1 MSPVID
7 EFVAVDATAVH
18 PTSGGAGTYLR
29 AMISALSNTG
39 IAPLVLARRNDTTA
53 WGGASRVERI
63 APPGRPLRLAWE
75 QLGLVR
81 ALQRMGPDITVLH
94 SPHYT
99 MPERVPSRLARVV
112 TVHDLTMLTRPQDHQ
127 RAKRL
132 LFARAVR
139 LAAERADAII
149 CVSRATADALVAHVN
164 VRARIHVVPH
174 GVDTARFSSVD
185 PGTDS
190 NVRSRYGLHH
200 PFILHLGTIEPR
212 KRVDLLMRAYDRLGR
227 SDVELVLVGG
237 AWPGVAERLPATTR
251 TVHRLGFIGDDDVAA
266 LLRSAAVVAYPSA
279 EEGFGLPIL
288 EALAC
293 GTAVVTTSGGATE
306 EAAAGAAILV
316 DAHPTDSTAAERVLV
331 AGLEAALDG
340 AGPSV
345 SQRLAAASARTWAS
359 SAEGHAQVYRSLR

>member
-1 MSPVID
+1 MSPPID
-7 EFVAVDATAVH
+7 QFVAVDATAVH

-29 AMISALSNTG
+29 AMISALPNAG
-39 IAPLVLARRNDTTA
+39 IAPLVLARRNDSTA
-53 WGGASRVERI
+53 WDGASRVARL
-63 APPGRPLRLAWE
+63 APSGRPLRLAWE

-81 ALQRMGPDITVLH
+81 SLHRVGPEVTVLH

-112 TVHDLTMLTRPQDHQ
+112 TIHDLTMLTRPQDHE

-139 LAAERADAII
+139 VAAERADAVI
-149 CVSRATADALVAHVN
+149 CVSLATADALKAHVTL
-164 VRARIHVVPH
+164 RACVHVVPH
-174 GVDTARFSSVD
+174 GVDTARFSAVD

-190 NVRSRYGLHH
+190 GVRLRHGLHK

-212 KRVDLLMRAYDRLGR
+212 KRVDVLMRAYDRLGS
-227 SDVELVLVGG
+227 SDVELVLAGG
-237 AWPGVAERLPATTR
+237 AWPGVAEQLPATTR
-251 TVHRLGFIGDDDVAA
+251 NVHRLGFISDDDVAA

-306 EAAAGAAILV
+306 EASGGAAILV
-316 DAHPTDSTAAERVLV
+316 DAHPTDSSAAELALM

-345 SQRLAAASARTWAS
+345 AQRLAVARARTWVA
-359 SAEGHAQVYRSLR
+359 SAEGHARVYRSVR

>member
-1 MSPVID
+1 MSASD

-18 PTSGGAGTYLR
+18 STSGGVGTYLR
-29 AMISALSNTG
+29 AMIGALPNTG
-39 IAPLVLARRNDTTA
+39 IAPLVVARCNDTTA
-53 WGGASRVERI
+53 WDGASRVQRS
-63 APPGRPLRLAWE
+63 APSGRPLRLVWE

-81 ALQRMGPDITVLH
+81 FLHRVSPEVTVLH

-112 TVHDLTMLTRPQDHQ
+112 TIHDLTMLTRPQDHQ

-132 LFARAVR
+132 LFSRAVR
-139 LAAERADAII
+139 VAAERADAVI
-149 CVSRATADALVAHVN
+149 CVSRATADALMAHVN

-174 GVDTARFSSVD
+174 GVDAAKFSSVD
-185 PGTDS
+185 PGTD
-190 NVRSRYGLHH
+190 VEVCSRYGLHL

-212 KRVDLLMRAYDRLGR
+212 KRVDLLMRAYDCLGR

-237 AWPGVAERLPATTR
+237 AWPGVVERLPTITK
-251 TVHRLGFIGDDDVAA
+251 TVHRLGFVADDDVAA

-288 EALAC
+288 EALSC
-293 GTAVVTTSGGATE
+293 GAAVVTTSGGATE
-306 EAAAGAAILV
+306 EAVAGAAILV
-316 DAHPTDSTAAERVLV
+316 EPHPTDFIAAQRALM

-340 AGPSV
+340 GGPPRAR
-345 SQRLAAASARTWAS
+345 RLAVASARTWAS
-359 SAEGHAQVYRSLR
+359 SAEGHARVYRSVQ

>member
-1 MSPVID
+1 MSD
-7 EFVAVDATAVH
+7 EFVTVDATAVH

-29 AMISALSNTG
+29 AMISALPDTG

-53 WGGASRVERI
+53 WDGASRVERI
-63 APPGRPLRLAWE
+63 APSGRPLRLAWE

-81 ALQRMGPDITVLH
+81 SLRRVGPEVTVLH

-99 MPERVPSRLARVV
+99 MPEHVPSRLARVV

-127 RAKRL
+127 RVKRL
-132 LFARAVR
+132 LFSRAVR
-139 LAAERADAII
+139 VAADRADAVI
-149 CVSRATADALVAHVN
+149 CVSRATANALVAHVN
-164 VRARIHVVPH
+164 VRAPIHVVPH

-185 PGTDS
+185 PGTDAD
-190 NVRSRYGLHH
+190 VRSRYGLHR

-212 KRVDLLMRAYDRLGR
+212 KRVDVLLRAYDCLGR

-237 AWPGVAERLPATTR
+237 AWPGVAERLPATAR
-251 TVHRLGFIGDDDVAA
+251 MVHRLGFVSDDDVAA

-293 GTAVVTTSGGATE
+293 GTAVVTTAGGATE
-306 EAAAGAAILV
+306 EAAAGAATLV
-316 DAHPTDSTAAERVLV
+316 DAHPTDDTAAERALV
-331 AGLEAALDG
+331 VGLEAALDG
-340 AGPSV
+340 DGPSV
-345 SQRLAAASARTWAS
+345 AQRLAVASARTWAS
-359 SAEGHAQVYRSLR
+359 SAEGHAQVYRSVR